1 MKMLRQTMW
10 YRLPTP
16 IVCLTH
22 STWDHTRHQRRRFW
36 GPFTPPVTMK
46 TKAIGQYWTRL
57 LDGHYILRG
66 EHTNMNGRH
75 QSLDGAY
82 DSGIQAA
89 GRVADYYILSTRRAA
104 RRGGFVHAN
113 PALLL

>member
-1 MKMLRQTMW
+1 
-10 YRLPTP
+10 
-16 IVCLTH
+16 
-22 STWDHTRHQRRRFW
+22 
-36 GPFTPPVTMK
+36 
-46 TKAIGQYWTRL
+46 
-57 LDGHYILRG
+57 
-66 EHTNMNGRH
+66 MNGQH